1 MPKKKTASFYASSPE
16 SYAKKLAYNKK
27 RNAKPKQKKYRREL
41 AAERRARGIMGK
53 GGPDVSHTSGGG
65 YTLENVSANRARNGA
80 KKGKAKSAKRTG
92 TKK

>member
-1 MPKKKTASFYASSPE
+1 MKKKKTASFYASSPG
-16 SYAKKLAYNKK
+16 SYAKKLAYDKK
-27 RNAKPKQKKYRREL
+27 RNAEPKQKKYRREL

-65 YTLENVSANRARNGA
+65 YTLENASTNRARNGA
-80 KKGKAKSAKRTG
+80 KKGKAKSARRTG